1 MNAIVDPNG
10 PKLAN
15 IPSNPTPPGGQVG
28 YFTTVDKVRIRY
40 AIWRH
45 AKKGSKGT
53 ICLVHGRTEYIEKYY
68 ETINDLLARGFTVA
82 TFDWR
87 GQGGSD
93 RLTRHQKLGYVDR
106 FEDYVTD
113 LTEFHRQI
121 LLPECPPPFYLVA
134 HSMGGLVSLMAAIRN
149 RLMFDRMF
157 LSAPMLS
164 IPGQPLSQSGMA
176 TLTEMMCF
184 AGLGHLPVGRKTDGF
199 PTEDKF
205 AGNQLTSD
213 HRRYS
218 MMVDMLK
225 EHPDLG
231 VGRPSVRWS
240 AAAFR
245 AMARAAAPDF
255 PGRVNVPVLLL
266 AAARDQVVS
275 TAAVENLGLS
285 MRTGRHV
292 LIANARHEMFIETDD
307 VRGQVF
313 AAFDAFITEQTL

>member
-1 MNAIVDPNG
+1 MNAIIDPKNAT
-10 PKLAN
+10 LAN
-15 IPSNPTPPGGQVG
+15 VASNPAPPGGQVG
-28 YFTTVDKVRIRY
+28 YFTTRDNVRIRY

-53 ICLVHGRTEYIEKYY
+53 ICLVHGRTEYIEKYF
-68 ETINDLLARGFTVA
+68 ETISDLMARGFTVA

-87 GQGGSD
+87 GQGGSE
-93 RLTRHQKLGYVDR
+93 RLTRHQHLGYVDK

-113 LTEFHRQI
+113 LSEFHRQI

-134 HSMGGLVSLMAAIRN
+134 HSMGGLVSLMAGIRN

-164 IPGQPLSQSGMA
+164 IPGQPLSLSGMA

-184 AGLGHLPVGRKTDGF
+184 AGLGHLPVGRKSDGF
-199 PTEDKF
+199 PSEKNF
-205 AGNQLTSD
+205 AGNHLTSD
-213 HRRYS
+213 HKRYS
-218 MMVDMLK
+218 VMVDTLDARR
-225 EHPDLG
+225 DLG
-231 VGRPSVRWS
+231 VGRPSVRWT

-245 AMARAAAPDF
+245 AMARAGAPDF

-275 TAAVENLGLS
+275 AAAVENLGLS

-292 LIANARHEMFIETDD
+292 LIANARHEMFVETDE

>member
-1 MNAIVDPNG
+1 MKIVVDPKG
-10 PKLAN
+10 PTLAN
-15 IPSNPTPPGGQVG
+15 LPSNPAPPGAQVA
-28 YFTTVDKVRIRY
+28 YFTTSDNVRLRY

-68 ETINDLLARGFTVA
+68 ETIHDLMARGFTVA

-93 RLTRHQKLGYVDR
+93 RMTKKPHLGYVDT
-106 FEDYVTD
+106 FDDYVTD
-113 LTEFHRQI
+113 LTEFHRKI
-121 LLPECPPPFYLVA
+121 LLPECPPPFYLVG
-134 HSMGGLVSLMAAIRN
+134 HSMGSLVSMMAGIRN

-164 IPGQPLSQSGMA
+164 IPGLPLSLSGMA

-184 AGLGHLPVGRKTDGF
+184 AGLGYVPLGRKADGF
-199 PTEDKF
+199 PTEERF
-205 AGNQLTSD
+205 AGNELTSD
-213 HRRYS
+213 HKRY
-218 MMVDMLK
+218 MRMVEALK
-225 EHPDLG
+225 VRSDLG
-231 VGRPSVRWS
+231 VSSPSVRWL

-245 AMARAAAPDF
+245 AMARASSPDF
-255 PGRVNVPVLLL
+255 PGRVNLPVLML

-275 TAAVENLGLS
+275 TATIENLGLS

-292 LIANARHEMFIETDD
+292 LIANARHEMFLETDD

-313 AAFDAFITEQTL
+313 AAFDAFITEQSV